1 MFIRFTQADLAQASP
16 NDGKVST
23 ANVVSLSLSLI
34 SVARNNFMQE
44 AVIVEALRSPIGKFQ
59 GALAGLPASDMG
71 AQVIRAVIQ
80 RSGIDPALIDDVI
93 LGQVLCAGEGQNT
106 ARQASINAGLPHS
119 VPALTINRVCGS
131 GLEAVALA
139 RQAIRSGDAD
149 AIIAGGQENMSAA
162 LHALPQSRTG
172 QRMGNWQMIDMG
184 QTAEN
189 VAEQFSITREQQD
202 AFALSSQQKAAAAKF
217 DGEIVPIE
225 VPQRRGD
232 PVHVST
238 DEYPKPDTEAATLE
252 GLNSAFVRDGTVT
265 AGNASGINDG
275 AAAVLVM
282 SESKAQELGLKPIAK
297 IHASAVAG
305 VDPAIMGTGPIP
317 AVSRC
322 LEKAGWTMSDLDLIE
337 SNEAFA
343 AQSLAVIKE
352 LGLPEDRINVNG
364 GAIALG
370 HPIGASGARILVT
383 LLHEMK
389 RRQAKKGLATLCI
402 GGGQGVALAVE
413 AL

>member
-1 MFIRFTQADLAQASP
+1 
-16 NDGKVST
+16 
-23 ANVVSLSLSLI
+23 
-34 SVARNNFMQE
+34 MQE

-59 GALAGLPASDMG
+59 GALSGLKASDMG
-71 AQVIRAVIQ
+71 AQVIRALIQ
-80 RSGIDPALIDDVI
+80 RSGIDPALINDVI
-93 LGQVLCAGEGQNT
+93 LGQVLCAGEGQNP
-106 ARQASINAGLPHS
+106 ARQASIAAGLPHS

-131 GLEAVALA
+131 GLESIALA

-162 LHALPQSRTG
+162 LHALPNSRTG
-172 QRMGNWQMIDMG
+172 QRMGNWQMIDTMITDGLWCAINNYHMG

-189 VAEQFSITREQQD
+189 VAEQFSITREDQD
-202 AFALSSQQKAAAAKF
+202 AFALASQQKAAAAKF
-217 DGEIVPIE
+217 DGEIVSIE

-232 PVHVST
+232 PLHVTT
-238 DEYPKPDTEAATLE
+238 DEYPKPDTDAAVLE
-252 GLNSAFVRDGTVT
+252 GLKSAFIRDGTVT
-265 AGNASGINDG
+265 AANASGINDG

-282 SESKAQELGLKPIAK
+282 SEAKASELGLKPIAK
-297 IHASAVAG
+297 IQASAVAG

-317 AVSRC
+317 AVTRC
-322 LEKAGWTMSDLDLIE
+322 LEKAGWEMSELDLIE

-343 AQSLAVIKE
+343 AQSLAVAKE
-352 LGLPEDRINVNG
+352 LGLPADRLNVNG

-383 LLHEMK
+383 LIHEMK
-389 RRQAKKGLATLCI
+389 RRQVQKGLATLCV

-413 AL
+413 AT

>member
-1 MFIRFTQADLAQASP
+1 
-16 NDGKVST
+16 
-23 ANVVSLSLSLI
+23 
-34 SVARNNFMQE
+34 MQE

-59 GALAGLPASDMG
+59 GALSGLPASDMG
-71 AQVIRAVIQ
+71 GQVIRALIQ

-93 LGQVLCAGEGQNT
+93 LGQVLCAGEGQNP
-106 ARQASINAGLPHS
+106 ARQASIAAGLPHS

-131 GLEAVALA
+131 GLEAIALA

-162 LHALPQSRTG
+162 LHALPHSRTG
-172 QRMGNWQMIDMG
+172 QRMGNWQMIDTMITDGLWCAINNYHMG

-189 VAEQFSITREQQD
+189 VAEQFSISREEQD
-202 AFALSSQQKAAAAKF
+202 AFALASQQKAAAAKF
-217 DGEIVPIE
+217 DGEIVSIE
-225 VPQRRGD
+225 VPQRRGS
-232 PVHVST
+232 PLHITT
-238 DEYPKPDTEAATLE
+238 DEYPKPDTDASVLE
-252 GLNSAFVRDGTVT
+252 GLKSAFVRDGTVT
-265 AGNASGINDG
+265 AANASGINDG

-282 SESKAQELGLKPIAK
+282 SEAKAQALGLKPLAK
-297 IHASAVAG
+297 IRSSAVAG

-317 AVSRC
+317 AVTRC
-322 LEKAGWTMSDLDLIE
+322 LEKAGWKMSELDLIE

-343 AQSLAVIKE
+343 AQSLAVVKE
-352 LGLPEDRINVNG
+352 LGLPKDRLNVNG

-389 RRQAKKGLATLCI
+389 RRQVQKGLATLCV

-413 AL
+413 AM